1 MSRPGPGALSPL
13 SMNSADSFASRYAG
27 NPHSALGGTP
37 NDVPYEGGPYGG
49 ARPRQISPPGS
60 QHPSSSTDMSRPSVS
75 GSSLGRPPSSA
86 SSVGRSSDGRMGF
99 GARPESG
106 RSTFRPDNEDALQ
119 RHYHVLKG
127 YLASSLRDEKGNM
140 KPNKA
145 RDKLLRLSVTQF
157 MELSTDVYDEL
168 LRREDE
174 RMGRVPG
181 GVPKSLPPMQ
191 NFHPKRNQAR
201 QKLSTLP
208 VERFRQLATDVFYEL
223 ERRIPRFVGSEIDR
237 PGSSTS
243 HGRAPSRNGMR
254 PPPGGMRA
262 PMPNGPPL
270 VRPPT
275 GPNGMPPPNAPY
287 QSFRPASPG
296 PGVTRPPTSGSDASN
311 YGRPLPKTF
320 QSNTIVPNKSTMVE
334 DDEIDDEDDP
344 NPFLHARSPS
354 GRIAPSSR
362 DAKAG
367 TVADLEKI
375 AAQQAE
381 IAELREKIEG
391 LEGRVLDKEQEL
403 EGLHGALFDRNHEL
417 EKAKTSGQAREVDL
431 NAERNGWY
439 DLREELEQKHLD
451 AQHLHDQL
459 QVELDSLRRNKTADE
474 QAIRA
479 QHGRELGDMQAQLST
494 SHRQTIGDLRSQL
507 DNVHDQTSTLQQ
519 QLQTHLAE
527 NEELRQQLRNAQQ
540 RQAPPVD
547 PSEYEHRI
555 ALLQQELALQETLT
569 NEVRDEAMLYLREMR
584 DLSDQNDCAV
594 EQEEQL
600 AARVVQLEREAE
612 EWRQRYA
619 RVKAQNK
626 SLRASTLGLGIQTPF
641 AAQSLSGED
650 GLVSAS
656 GLVQDVDVAR
666 FQLAIDD
673 LLKAA
678 RGGDPDALRRSVT
691 AVAVCV
697 QAITAAVGPEAAS
710 PSPSPGPPMGP
721 EHRGPQLAGES
732 VGRLRARVTGTAK
745 SLITATKLHAGSRGL
760 SPVVLLDAAASNLAA
775 AVVALI
781 QAVGI
786 RGAPASDLSPNDELA
801 LDGTTHRPHPA
812 EPAEEEEE
820 EEETSQHDSMG
831 SFYADRLSPIN
842 LDEQIGG
849 RDRAVVSPMEVH
861 VNGPEETPPPP
872 KPAPLSLGRS
882 GTMKKG
888 WFGGWGKKGSVD
900 EDAAAAAVGG
910 NGDGEVGG
918 EGKMPGLAAH
928 VQGPASGT
936 AAGRGGARGEGEEYD
951 PYK

>member
-13 SMNSADSFASRYAG
+13 SMNSTDSFASRYAG

-417 EKAKTSGQAREVDL
+417 EKVKTSGQSREVDL
-431 NAERNGWY
+431 NSERNGWY

-451 AQHLHDQL
+451 AQQLHDRL
-459 QVELDSLRRNKTADE
+459 QVELDALRRSKSTDE

-479 QHGRELGDMQAQLST
+479 QHDRALGDLQAQLST

-527 NEELRQQLRNAQQ
+527 NEELRQQLRHAQQ
-540 RQAPPVD
+540 RQPPPVD

-555 ALLQQELALQETLT
+555 ALLQEELALQETLT

-584 DLSDQNDCAV
+584 DLSEQNDCTV
-594 EQEEQL
+594 EAEEQL
-600 AARVVQLEREAE
+600 VARVSQLEREAE

-619 RVKAQNK
+619 RVKTQNK
-626 SLRASTLGLGIQTPF
+626 SLRASTLGLGMQQTPCD
-641 AAQSLSGED
+641 AQQLSGSD

-673 LLKAA
+673 LLRSA

-697 QAITAAVGPEAAS
+697 QAITAAVGGPEAYPL
-710 PSPSPGPPMGP
+710 PSLSPPMGP
-721 EHRGPQLAGES
+721 AHGGPQQAGES

-745 SLITATKLHAGSRGL
+745 SLITATRLHAGSHGL
-760 SPVVLLDAAASNLAA
+760 SPVGLLDAAASNLAA

-781 QAVGI
+781 QAIGI
-786 RGAPASDLSPNDELA
+786 RAAPASEQLPHDAMAVNSASHLPHLA
-801 LDGTTHRPHPA
+801 GPPA
-812 EPAEEEEE
+812 EDHEDDEEEEGVG
-820 EEETSQHDSMG
+820 EETSQHDSMG

-861 VNGPEETPPPP
+861 ANGPEETPPP
-872 KPAPLSLGRS
+872 KPAPPSLGRS

-910 NGDGEVGG
+910 NGDGE
-918 EGKMPGLAAH
+918 
-928 VQGPASGT
+928 
-936 AAGRGGARGEGEEYD
+936 
-951 PYK
+951 